1 MLVFRAVPMD
11 EEPAASLVAAM
22 REEIA
27 VMYDGLDLDSD
38 AMPKAGA
45 AELGPPGGVYLVG
58 FGEDGTAICGG
69 GLKRLDDEACEIKRM
84 FVIPKARSRGHAR
97 ELLVALEDAARDR
110 GYSVIRLDTGPKQKH
125 SERLYRDAGYAEI
138 GNFNDNPMAS
148 FFGEK
153 RLAR

>member
-1 MLVFRAVPMD
+1 MD
-11 EEPAASLVAAM
+11 IQPAASLVDAM

-27 VMYDGLDLDSD
+27 VMYDGLDLDAD
-38 AMPKAGA
+38 AMPKAGPG
-45 AELGPPGGVYLVG
+45 ELGPPGGVYLVG
-58 FGEDGTAICGG
+58 FDEAGTAICGG

-84 FVIPKARSRGHAR
+84 FVIPEARNRGHAR

-125 SERLYRDAGYAEI
+125 SERLYRDTGYTEI
-138 GNFNDNPMAS
+138 ENFNANPMAS

-153 RLAR
+153 HLER